1 MPASLRLAAT
11 ACAVIWWAATWT
23 LKGFVVFAHAPI
35 INQDMKNGAKINVVA
50 TSSANSVTKLYSQSP
65 MSHRRTMMAMR
76 KTILEILPD
85 AEEVVSYGMPAFKLN
100 GKIVAGLMAAK
111 NHVGYYPFSG
121 SILNLFEKELAKY
134 SKTKSA
140 LHVPIDSPLP
150 KTLIKKLLNAR
161 LSQCGIKNGQIPK
174 SKYEGKDLY
183 WKSIGLAAPARRGLV
198 DKKLYKLSDLAKL
211 SKSQFQSIHAV
222 GPHAAKIVES
232 EMRRKK
238 LKFKD

>member
-1 MPASLRLAAT
+1 
-11 ACAVIWWAATWT
+11 
-23 LKGFVVFAHAPI
+23 
-35 INQDMKNGAKINVVA
+35 
-50 TSSANSVTKLYSQSP
+50 
-65 MSHRRTMMAMR
+65 MR

-85 AEEVVSYGMPAFKLN
+85 ADEVVSYGMPAFKLN

-140 LHVPIDSPLP
+140 LHVPVDSPLP

-198 DKKLYKLSDLAKL
+198 DKKLYKLSDLAKI
-211 SKSQFQSIHAV
+211 SRSQFQSIHAV
-222 GPHAAKIVES
+222 GPNAARIVES

-238 LKFKD
+238 LKFKN